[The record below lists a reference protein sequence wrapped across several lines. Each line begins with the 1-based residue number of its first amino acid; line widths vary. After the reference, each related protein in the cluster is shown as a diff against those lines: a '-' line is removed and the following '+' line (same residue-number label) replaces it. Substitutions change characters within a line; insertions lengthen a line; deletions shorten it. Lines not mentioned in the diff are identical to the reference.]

1 MPDRAGPPDATTA
14 RARLTAVHAD
24 LIAQAAE
31 LQAQFDDVVAAADAS
46 NVDDEHDPEGA
57 TIAFERAQL
66 SSLLDAIQRRLDEVD
81 GALRRVESGEYGVC
95 HICGGPVE
103 PERLEARPAAT
114 ACIHCA

>member
-1 MPDRAGPPDATTA
+1 MDP
-14 RARLTAVHAD
+14 
-24 LIAQAAE
+24 LIAARTEALERIEALRASRDE
-31 LQAQFDDVVAAADAS
+31 LIVAAQGA
-46 NVDDEHDPEGA
+46 NIDDEHDPEGA